1 MTKLIFIRHAET
13 DMAGTFCGHSDP
25 ELNANGFSQLPD
37 LIDELRCW
45 PIQEVY
51 SSDLRR
57 AKQTAQAI
65 AAHFHVECHIRK
77 ELREIHFGR
86 WEGLRWS
93 EVETREPEEA
103 QRWIQEYPNRS
114 FPDGEATQAFAA
126 RISKEVRFY
135 LEEGKGGTLAVVT
148 HAGFIRVALMQMFGV
163 SEEKAWDCTRKY
175 GSVILVNPNL
185 AMERRPVE
193 ESA

>member
-25 ELNANGFSQLPD
+25 ELNANGFGQLPD
-37 LIDELRCW
+37 LIDELRCQ

-65 AAHFHVECHIRK
+65 AAHFQVECHIRK

-93 EVETREPEEA
+93 EVETREPEAA
-103 QRWIQEYPNRS
+103 QRWIHEHPNGS
-114 FPDGEATQAFAA
+114 FPGGESTRAFAS
-126 RISKEVRFY
+126 RVTKEVQFY
-135 LEEGKGGTLAVVT
+135 REEARARTLAIVT
-148 HAGFIRVALMQMFGV
+148 HAGFIRGALMQMFGV

-175 GSVILVNPNL
+175 GSVILVDPNL
-185 AMERRPVE
+185 AMEHRPVE
-193 ESA
+193 EFA